1 MIYKIIPALFF
12 GLLSITTPTKNT
24 IDPKIIAENTTA
36 TFESKVNLLYNNL
49 NSNNYKLPQLESFS
63 KALEGFYQL
72 KQKGLIQNNILT
84 LIDFSLSSN
93 VKRLWVIDM
102 NSNTILFQSLVAHG
116 RNSGEEF
123 ATKFSNKAESYQS
136 SIGFYITGEVY
147 QGKHGH
153 SLRLDGLEKGIN
165 DKARDRA
172 VVIHG
177 ADYVSDSF
185 IKQNKR
191 LGRSQGCPALPKE
204 LTPEIIKTIK
214 NKSCLFIYYPSGSY
228 KISSK
233 LIS

>member
-1 MIYKIIPALFF
+1 MIYKLIPALFF
-12 GLLSITTPTKNT
+12 GLLSFTTPTKNT
-24 IDPKIIAENTTA
+24 TDPKIIAENTTA

-136 SIGFYITGEVY
+136 SLGFYITAEVY
-147 QGKHGH
+147 NGKHGK

-165 DKARDRA
+165 DK
-172 VVIHG
+172 
-177 ADYVSDSF
+177 
-185 IKQNKR
+185 
-191 LGRSQGCPALPKE
+191 P
-204 LTPEIIKTIK
+204 
-214 NKSCLFIYYPSGSY
+214 
-228 KISSK
+228 
-233 LIS
+233 

>member
-1 MIYKIIPALFF
+1 MIYKLIPALFF
-12 GLLSITTPTKNT
+12 GLLSFTTPTKNT
-24 IDPKIIAENTTA
+24 TDPKIIAENTTA

-123 ATKFSNKAESYQS
+123 ATKFSNKASSFQS
-136 SIGFYITGEVY
+136 SLGFYATGEIY
-147 QGKHGH
+147 KGKHGL
-153 SLRLDGLEKGIN
+153 SLKLDGLEKGIN
-165 DKARDRA
+165 DNARERA

-177 ADYVSDSF
+177 ADYVSEKF

-191 LGRSQGCPALPKE
+191 LGRSQGCPAIPEE
-204 LTPEIIKTIK
+204 LSKDIINAIK
-214 NKSCLFIYYPSGSY
+214 DKSCLFIYHPSV
-228 KISSK
+228 ISK